1 MTSMDDNHINES
13 SPPEEEA
20 FSLEEILAEY
30 GGGPEPLA

>member
-20 FSLEEILAEY
+20 FSLEDRKSVV
-30 GGGPEPLA
+30 